1 MGNSI
6 YGRWP
11 SFALT
16 FVKKEMKTGKYE
28 KSILSDDLIKCASCE
43 IKYRELL
50 VLKIRR
56 HLEGKDLS
64 SSELKEYI
72 KYSICFQE
80 DAYKIRGI
88 PFEKEYKESIKED
101 CMTKFELSQIETE
114 CHMLDSI
121 YGMIQAEVIYDIL
134 NNPKLLERKLE
145 DCADDIT
152 KAIKES
158 KINMRDLQLKTTEL
172 ANVSKP
178 AIQNWRNWS
187 IFP

>member
-6 YGRWP
+6 YGRCP

-16 FVKKEMKTGKYE
+16 FVNKEMKKGEYE
-28 KSILSDDLIKCASCE
+28 KSILSDDLKKCASCE

-50 VLKIRR
+50 VLKLRKY
-56 HLEGKDLS
+56 LKKEDLS
-64 SSELKEYI
+64 SSESKEYI

-80 DAYKIRGI
+80 LAYKIRGI
-88 PFEKEYKESIKED
+88 PLEKEYKESIKED

-114 CHMLDSI
+114 CHMLDII

-145 DCADDIT
+145 DCANDIT

-158 KINMRDLQLKTTEL
+158 KINMRDLQLKTIQL
-172 ANVSKP
+172 ANVSQP
-178 AIQNWRNWS
+178 AIQNWWNWS
-187 IFP
+187 IL